1 MWPDGCGGVCGLCG
15 VDSECNDGRCVAVG
29 CPMGELPIVPVFVVE
44 MRSPI
49 APVFVAATQLRIA
62 RVAMAMHG

>member
-1 MWPDGCGGVCGLCG
+1 MGA
-15 VDSECNDGRCVAVG
+15 VAYVVYVAWIASVTTDAVLQSAV
-29 CPMGELPIVPVFVVE
+29 PMGRLPIVPVFVVE

-62 RVAMAMHG
+62 RAFAMAMHG